1 MIDFYRI
8 NGIIQ
13 SVNPPETAFGYSY
26 WSYMIP
32 PFKPKSVLIL
42 GAGQGTIENLI
53 KKIWGEV
60 ISITSVDI
68 KVPAA
73 INMDAREYVRICNHK
88 YDYVVVDIGI
98 GADIPDFVFSEEFVK
113 DLAKITG
120 KLLAINVLTLGKPY
134 NMEYYEKYFNTDFY
148 KTCLYNKIQF
158 YKAKSN
164 KEVYLLP

>member
-1 MIDFYRI
+1 MTDFYRI
-8 NGIIQ
+8 NGVIQ
-13 SVNPPETAFGYSY
+13 SVNPPEIAFGYSY

-32 PFKPKSVLIL
+32 PFKPESVLIL
-42 GAGQGTIENLI
+42 GAGQGTIESLI
-53 KKIWGEV
+53 KKIWGED

-68 KVPAA
+68 KAPAT
-73 INMDAREYVRICNHK
+73 IIIDAREYTRICKDK

-120 KLLAINVLTLGKPY
+120 KLLAINVLTLDKPY
-134 NMEYYEKYFNTDFY
+134 NMEYYETYFNADFY

-158 YKAKSN
+158 YKDKNN
-164 KEVYLLP
+164 KEFYLLT